1 MGRFANILLSI
12 QAEVY
17 SVHHIR
23 WAPNYSSGCS
33 PLSGVLFSTKR
44 QINATEVRG
53 HRKKLLDGQA
63 MAEHDV
69 AVYTYIGVSAWEH
82 APVQEC
88 IMRKSM

>member
-1 MGRFANILLSI
+1 MGRLTNILLSI

-33 PLSGVLFSTKR
+33 PLSGVLYSTKR
-44 QINATEVRG
+44 QMPLKFRG
-53 HRKKLLDGQA
+53 TGSKFLDGQA

-69 AVYTYIGVSAWEH
+69 AVYTYVGVSAWGM
-82 APVQEC
+82 PLSEC